1 MTAGA
6 GNKINHYDMRGYV
19 LLAIAIVKQAV
30 KDAKEKPELYKSS
43 TIRFLKS
50 DSYIISLAGLKDTTC
65 RSLINEINTYK
76 KKTPEEKKAEKEK
89 YYSQLSKQFGIY
101 PEDFDTRQKYT
112 TAIYEKKRQLERKK
126 EAKR

>member
-30 KDAKEKPELYKSS
+30 RDAKEKPELYKSS
-43 TIRFLKS
+43 AIRFLKS

-76 KKTPEEKKAEKEK
+76 KKH
-89 YYSQLSKQFGIY
+89 Q
-101 PEDFDTRQKYT
+101 
-112 TAIYEKKRQLERKK
+112 KKRKRKK
-126 EAKR
+126 KNIIPS